1 MIILLLAIFG
11 SNLLYYFQLHPTEG
25 MIRRNNHLK
34 MGRYHQHLHE
44 LLEMDLS
51 PLDYMLK
58 MFPEFKDR
66 DEMRK
71 VIGRYGISGKAQVGH
86 NDTTN
91 SKYLLWEFPK

>member
-1 MIILLLAIFG
+1 
-11 SNLLYYFQLHPTEG
+11 
-25 MIRRNNHLK
+25 
-34 MGRYHQHLHE
+34 
-44 LLEMDLS
+44 MDLS

-91 SKYLLWEFPK
+91 SKYLICDLTIFRKHKNIHIKLLVDIPIETIK

>member
-1 MIILLLAIFG
+1 M
-11 SNLLYYFQLHPTEG
+11 
-25 MIRRNNHLK
+25 
-34 MGRYHQHLHE
+34 HE

-91 SKYLLWEFPK
+91 SKYYFGIFLNC